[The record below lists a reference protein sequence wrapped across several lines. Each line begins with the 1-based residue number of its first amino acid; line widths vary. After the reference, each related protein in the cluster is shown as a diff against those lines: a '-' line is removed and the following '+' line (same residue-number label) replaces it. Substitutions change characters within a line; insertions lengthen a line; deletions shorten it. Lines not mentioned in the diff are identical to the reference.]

1 MKQLYTNSL
10 LIVKKY
16 GKIKAR
22 QTADHANQL
31 FIDSIDTVDR
41 VQFPYY
47 RKYYNNRAALPD

>member
-1 MKQLYTNSL
+1 MKQLYINSL

-31 FIDSIDTVDR
+31 FIDTIDR
-41 VQFPYY
+41 VNSPTM
-47 RKYYNNRAALPD
+47 KIL

>member
-1 MKQLYTNSL
+1 MKQLYVNSL

-31 FIDSIDTVDR
+31 FIDASNSPTMKI
-41 VQFPYY
+41 
-47 RKYYNNRAALPD
+47 L